1 MGIEK
6 EVIVLYNIRDRREV
20 MNEREYK
27 KNAYNTLINS
37 KQKAYN
43 TMLEKLFEQNEL
55 LRRHYIDGETYK
67 NIAASYGVT
76 SETIKRRTEIQFA
89 DVKMFLAEN
98 GVFDWAA
105 ITEEEKAEYIYFRK
119 VLVKKG
125 ITALHISD
133 EVDIYTIAR
142 YLNVSPKHIMRKI
155 ESDKNMVKE
164 RLDRYGIV
172 AKNNNVVNLYIEIF
186 DENMRDFSKIPDDMI
201 GYVYSKLTTTPELF
215 YSQVHKPNSKI
226 SMSYWGEYT
235 QHEQDRVD
243 DKVFALKAATKRRMD
258 KALNTPKTPKGG
270 KALNHN
276 GGKNES
282 LVK

>member
-1 MGIEK
+1 
-6 EVIVLYNIRDRREV
+6 

-27 KNAYNTLINS
+27 KNAYN
-37 KQKAYN
+37 A
-43 TMLEKLFEQNEL
+43 MLEKLFEQNEL

-67 NIAASYGVT
+67 NIADSYGVT
-76 SETIKRRTEIQFA
+76 SETIKRKTEIQLA

-98 GVFDWAA
+98 GVFDWAT
-105 ITEEEKAEYIYFRK
+105 ITEEERAEYLYFRK

-142 YLNVSPKHIMRKI
+142 YLNVGPKHIMRKI
-155 ESDKNMVKE
+155 ESDKNMVRE

-201 GYVYSKLTTTPELF
+201 GYVCEKLTTIPELL
-215 YSQVHKPNSKI
+215 YSQIHNPKSKV
-226 SMSYWGEYT
+226 SMAYWGEYT
-235 QHEQDRVD
+235 QYEQDRVD
-243 DKVFALKAATKRRMD
+243 DKIFALKRATKKRMEKKSNTKVLINSD
-258 KALNTPKTPKGG
+258 NKVTANVVKDSALEK
-270 KALNHN
+270 
-276 GGKNES
+276 
-282 LVK
+282 

>member
-20 MNEREYK
+20 MNERDYK
-27 KNAYNTLINS
+27 RNAYNTLITS

-43 TMLEKLFEQNEL
+43 AMLEKLFEQNEL
-55 LRRHYIDGETYK
+55 LRRHYIAGETYK
-67 NIAASYGVT
+67 NIADSYGVT
-76 SETIKRRTEIQFA
+76 SETIKRRTEIQLA

-98 GVFDWAA
+98 GVFDWAT

-142 YLNVSPKHIMRKI
+142 YLNVGPKHIMRKI
-155 ESDKNMVKE
+155 ESDKNMVRE

-226 SMSYWGEYT
+226 SISYWGEYT
-235 QHEQDRVD
+235 QYEQDRVD

-258 KALNTPKTPKGG
+258 KALNAPKTSKGG

-276 GGKNES
+276 DGKNES

>member
-20 MNEREYK
+20 MIEREYK
-27 KNAYNTLINS
+27 KNAYNTLITS

-43 TMLEKLFEQNEL
+43 AMLEKLFEQNEL
-55 LRRHYIDGETYK
+55 LRRHYIAGETYK
-67 NIAASYGVT
+67 NIADSYGVT
-76 SETIKRRTEIQFA
+76 SETIKRRTEIQLA

-98 GVFDWAA
+98 GVFDWAT
-105 ITEEEKAEYIYFRK
+105 ITEEEKAEYLYFRK

-142 YLNVSPKHIMRKI
+142 YLNVGPKHIMRKI
-155 ESDKNMVKE
+155 ESDKNIVRE

-186 DENMRDFSKIPDDMI
+186 DENMRDFSRIPDDKI

-215 YSQVHKPNSKI
+215 YSQVHKPTSKI

-235 QHEQDRVD
+235 QYEQDRVD
-243 DKVFALKAATKRRMD
+243 DKVFALKVATKRRMD

-276 GGKNES
+276 DGKNES